1 MCCAADLPATPFDDP
16 IGGTTGIWASGMSM
30 PLTPFLAAPPQQPE
44 MHPAAASWMGSSA
57 TSAPT
62 TGTSLGLYGQSVGD
76 QVMDAAGFF
85 HPDKVSSTQT

>member
-1 MCCAADLPATPFDDP
+1 
-16 IGGTTGIWASGMSM
+16 MSM

-44 MHPAAASWMGSSA
+44 VYPAAAAQWMGSNA
-57 TSAPT
+57 TSAPA